1 MSVVPDLTIHDP
13 TSPVDD
19 QALPHSHHLALY
31 SPDHPMPPKPFLPAR
46 VTRSRSSA
54 LLVTPSASVTT
65 VSAIAVPSVEVDA
78 AVCPPPRKKAKRTV
92 KNEVKAEPSVPRAPR
107 TPPPPFSLPAD
118 EEIAEALIADIL
130 PVGDLGV
137 QKGLLRWVLAAHGE
151 LPPSTPKTPKT
162 PKSPKGTPKKR
173 TANSTPLTATPL
185 PSQASQTTE
194 IDLSS
199 SQRTET
205 TDVNRSSTPPP
216 TLTPSKPPATPS
228 NFPSTPGPPPVTPS
242 ASTNPML
249 PPKAPDSIL
258 ATPEGW
264 DHICAHRAAPLPP
277 GLSLNELKAR
287 LAGKKAKGGV
297 YLLPAEMETL
307 TDAWRP
313 YRSVAACYTWSMAG
327 EN

>member
-1 MSVVPDLTIHDP
+1 M
-13 TSPVDD
+13 
-19 QALPHSHHLALY
+19 
-31 SPDHPMPPKPFLPAR
+31 
-46 VTRSRSSA
+46 
-54 LLVTPSASVTT
+54 LLIFTL
-65 VSAIAVPSVEVDA
+65 
-78 AVCPPPRKKAKRTV
+78 RRQ
-92 KNEVKAEPSVPRAPR
+92 
-107 TPPPPFSLPAD
+107 
-118 EEIAEALIADIL
+118 DIL

-205 TDVNRSSTPPP
+205 TDVKRSSTPPP

-264 DHICAHRAAPLPP
+264 DHICAYRAAPLPP

-287 LAGKKAKGGV
+287 LAGKKAKYVSHPPLQADCFLEAAFIFFPQRWKRSPMLGD
-297 YLLPAEMETL
+297 L
-307 TDAWRP
+307 TALSPPVTPGPWQERTRFIDYSRRCTSAFLHRCT
-313 YRSVAACYTWSMAG
+313 A
-327 EN
+327 